1 MRKKKMLKINYYP
14 KFEIFFVFESLKL
27 CSKYNKKNDNPFFIN
42 ILNKSLQ
49 LYLSNKKI
57 C

>member
-42 ILNKSLQ
+42 ILNKFAIILVE
-49 LYLSNKKI
+49 
-57 C
+57 